1 MSVIS
6 DASPLISLTAVDRL
20 DLLRELFGHVLI
32 PAAVYDE
39 VFGEPDR
46 GSCPEYIRLGK
57 VTRQETV
64 RFLAM
69 NLHPGESEAIAL
81 ALEQRCSLIILD
93 DKEARETAARLD
105 LKVIGTLGVLLLAK
119 KRGVIKQ
126 VGPLIHQMME
136 NVSFRIAP
144 NVLRAALLQVD
155 ETPFVFPPSPT

>member
-1 MSVIS
+1 M
-6 DASPLISLTAVDRL
+6 
-20 DLLRELFGHVLI
+20 
-32 PAAVYDE
+32 
-39 VFGEPDR
+39 
-46 GSCPEYIRLGK
+46 
-57 VTRQETV
+57 
-64 RFLAM
+64 
-69 NLHPGESEAIAL
+69 
-81 ALEQRCSLIILD
+81 EQRCSLIILD

-144 NVLRAALLQVD
+144 KVLRAALLQVD